1 VLAGFYELGR
11 RHGGADQDPGPA
23 DRVLK
28 TEGIGDGDVKHPAD
42 ASERVEAL
50 EVISAGD
57 GLLAP
62 AAQTT
67 EAAGLGCLG
76 GLGRI
81 VEVAELAIDQRCG
94 FA

>member
-1 VLAGFYELGR
+1 VVVPTFGADRESEGGEHRLVLAGFYELGR

-28 TEGIGDGDVKHPAD
+28 TEGIGDGDVEHPAD

-50 EVISAGD
+50 EVIGDGD

-67 EAAGLGCLG
+67 EAAGLD
-76 GLGRI
+76 R
-81 VEVAELAIDQRCG
+81 
-94 FA
+94 